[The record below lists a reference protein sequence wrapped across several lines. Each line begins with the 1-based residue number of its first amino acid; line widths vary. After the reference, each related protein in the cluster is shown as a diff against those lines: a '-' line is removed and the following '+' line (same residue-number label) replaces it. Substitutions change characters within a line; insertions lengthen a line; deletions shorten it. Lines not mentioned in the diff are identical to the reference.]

1 MRVGRARLLGGALL
15 GLLGLAGATEG
26 GGGWRGAASPWATL
40 ELPETGASEAEVK
53 RAFRDLALRHHPD
66 KGGDPAYFI
75 SLRAAFD
82 ELSSE
87 EGRARWLPGSR
98 FRGEGGEGAW
108 EDVLGDLVFRTGG
121 VEGKVPREAWE
132 KYAEDPSGMFEGL
145 FGGGQKLSV
154 NFINK
159 DGKAYAQHEFTGRV
173 RKGPGRRLG
182 GGAGAGALDGDVPGG
197 GLQESPGGAQPAKR
211 GQSLKFKWK
220 KGRQQRSEGDL

>member
-1 MRVGRARLLGGALL
+1 MGPPGA
-15 GLLGLAGATEG
+15 GACPYAVLGLAAGAPRE
-26 GGGWRGAASPWATL
+26 
-40 ELPETGASEAEVK
+40 EVK
-53 RAFRDLALRHHPD
+53 RAFRDLARRHHPD
-66 KGGDPAYFI
+66 KGGDPALFI

-82 ELSSE
+82 ELSTE

-108 EDVLGDLVFRTGG
+108 EDVLGDLVFRAGG

-132 KYAEDPSGMFEGL
+132 KYAEDPTGMFEGL

-159 DGKAYAQHEFTGRV
+159 DGEAYAQHEFTGRV

-182 GGAGAGALDGDVPGG
+182 GGGAGALDGDVPGE
-197 GLQESPGGAQPAKR
+197 GLQESPGGAQSAKR

-220 KGRQQRSEGDL
+220 KGRQQRGEGDL